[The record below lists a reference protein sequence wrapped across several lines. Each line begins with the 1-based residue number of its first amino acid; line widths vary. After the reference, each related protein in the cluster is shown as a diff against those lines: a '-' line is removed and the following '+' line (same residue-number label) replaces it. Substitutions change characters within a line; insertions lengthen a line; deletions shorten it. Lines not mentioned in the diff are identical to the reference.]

1 MAGRNQKND
10 KDITAI
16 AQKQRYLSLLK
27 KVKSNQALSKSELRD
42 LERYEREYK
51 ENKPVTPIKKKKK
64 ARRGRY
70 LTLAECQ
77 RLGYD
82 YADIAEADKAAGLST
97 NLSKYLTKHPKL
109 RANYDRGRL
118 LKKLIEL
125 APVATV
131 TDAARQ
137 LKNIGFTEF
146 QAGQDLRDFLDK
158 DTEASELWESASVN
172 AWIENREALRTTAKD
187 GNAKAIQMM
196 ENWIRDRK
204 TDGTIAGTSFNRIGV
219 NQIAELFGVTRTT
232 IYEWR
237 TQKGLQANVDGSFDL
252 HTAIL
257 WFEDYTLKKA
267 VRGREAV
274 SALNPFQTVKTERER
289 LKLEQDRGE
298 LIGRESFIAWRCAIL
313 QNIVNAFNAI
323 TDLANRVFGQTREEI
338 VDRLEEFRDD
348 VMAKLQHV
356 PAELKLTSEAA
367 KKLQELDEILKPKT
381 EVKSD

>member
-237 TQKGLQANVDGSFDL
+237 TQKGLQANVDGTFDL

>member
-1 MAGRNQKND
+1 MAKKRKKKRKTKKGR
-10 KDITAI
+10 T
-16 AQKQRYLSLLK
+16 LL
-27 KVKSNQALSKSELRD
+27 NQAQ
-42 LERYEREYK
+42 
-51 ENKPVTPIKKKKK
+51 
-64 ARRGRY
+64 
-70 LTLAECQ
+70 CQ